1 MKKKIIN
8 NFNYLKKILN
18 DKFMLVDEVDG
29 FYFPTLAIELVRNS
43 NRNFFMNE
51 YYNLTISDILNM
63 TSEANSLT
71 DVKKHLFNEYKT
83 EYADSWYQNYL
94 QVIESIKIQK

>member
-1 MKKKIIN
+1 MKTKIID
-8 NFNYLKKILN
+8 NFNYLKNILN
-18 DKFMLVDEVDG
+18 DKFMLVEEVDG

-63 TSEANSLT
+63 TSEANCLT
-71 DVKKHLFNEYKT
+71 DVKKYLFSEYRA

-94 QVIESIKIQK
+94 QVIESIEVV

>member
-1 MKKKIIN
+1 MEKKIIN
-8 NFNYLKKILN
+8 NFNYLKNILN

-29 FYFPTLAIELVRNS
+29 YYFPTLAIELVKNS

-71 DVKKHLFNEYKT
+71 DVKKQLFNEYKT

-94 QVIESIKIQK
+94 QVIESIEVV

>member
-8 NFNYLKKILN
+8 NFNYLKNILN
-18 DKFMLVDEVDG
+18 DKFMIVEEVDG
-29 FYFPTLAIELVRNS
+29 FYFPTLAIEVVRNS
-43 NRNFFMNE
+43 NRDFFMNE

-63 TSEANSLT
+63 TSEANCLT
-71 DVKKHLFNEYKT
+71 DVKEYLFSEYKA

-94 QVIESIKIQK
+94 QVIESIKVV

>member
-1 MKKKIIN
+1 MEKKIIN
-8 NFNYLKKILN
+8 NFNYLKNILN
-18 DKFMLVDEVDG
+18 DKFMLVEEVDG
-29 FYFPTLAIELVRNS
+29 FYFPTLAIELVKNS

-63 TSEANSLT
+63 TSEANCLT
-71 DVKKHLFNEYKT
+71 DVKKYLFSEYRA

-94 QVIESIKIQK
+94 QVIESIKVV

>member
-1 MKKKIIN
+1 MKTKIID
-8 NFNYLKKILN
+8 NFNYLKNILN
-18 DKFMLVDEVDG
+18 DKFMLVEEVDG

-63 TSEANSLT
+63 TSEANCLT
-71 DVKKHLFNEYKT
+71 DVKKYLFSEYRT

-94 QVIESIKIQK
+94 QVIESIKVV